1 MEQQL
6 FSTSLLNGISSS
18 APSVDPTLLYSHW
31 SVFADDSIPPVAF
44 HDGPK
49 QRAQFSLSDSGNTP
63 DLFGLVSNILD
74 EPDKPESVSNWGS
87 SSRLFQSIWSTA
99 NEDAIENTL
108 KNNMDHRIS
117 NRLGISQYYEENSQA
132 LAETGTFDE
141 LYQGFQSFNLSEPW
155 MAMINKD
162 TNHCDSRPGDVSSV
176 RNNTLPHKEG
186 FSLQTKEFDCCSR
199 GYEETERGVSDFST
213 RNFRNN
219 CSTSDTNTRKEQYKT
234 DRFRENKFATF
245 GIKDH
250 SRSSENS
257 YSPHVGELWGK
268 VLQEKQPIQK
278 GYEDFSTSP
287 LKNSSS
293 VSQINFHGHQI
304 SKENGFVTDMNRKSA
319 LDFTKQENHARIL
332 RSNFENQCEKLHQ
345 NCLDG
350 LPRSSEYVN
359 LTNIMPQR
367 GEYSPHSSQSSLLWS
382 DSHMLSSSGEPS
394 PVFRKDG
401 NIISTSSQTTI
412 SAVSSGS
419 PAQLPISG
427 VLQPTYYPSAAPLD
441 SLRHNG
447 CQIFP
452 SNTINDWGSS
462 NAGVQVQEQKKTNTS
477 LQIESSGT
485 RDNQYRKSSTGFG
498 TNWTPHRNAGND
510 EPGKYFRFPNKH
522 GHNGANNRDDK
533 RGRKNGYPHSFQSGP
548 FSQNH
553 QQYNGYCRKQ
563 EQDCSNLSDFI
574 NHSFVPPFP
583 FMMPDFKQNQNFSQF
598 GPHGFSSTSFPFPPS
613 TFPFP
618 ELIDFFHYDDFNQLH
633 PFMNDLFG
641 SDMTTPYFG
650 FPPPFSK
657 YRPMKNRSGPANE
670 LHIRL
675 EECYE
680 QWRALEKER
689 KKTEAELAR
698 NFPGKRV
705 SSSNNTPIPRL
716 PSNPS
721 RVDRLIVDQLRE
733 QARVL
738 TLLGKMER
746 LRSSP
751 VHANISSTLNC
762 HLEAIH
768 VTQARR
774 KDEIIN
780 ATNRQRQGAP
790 RYNDDKDVLALAAA
804 IKDLTMST
812 RKART
817 ALWCALQMTLPKC
830 SLGTLVKQVE
840 IEKALKEL
848 GQRGAIKNEDKR
860 FSEEK
865 MLEKPES
872 DHARYAAIKIESDCK
887 REVC

>member
-6 FSTSLLNGISSS
+6 FSTSLLSGISSS
-18 APSVDPTLLYSHW
+18 TPSVDPAILYSHW
-31 SVFADDSIPPVAF
+31 SVFADDSVPPVTF

-49 QRAQFSLSDSGNTP
+49 QRTQFSLSDSGNAP
-63 DLFGLVSNILD
+63 DLFGLVSSILD
-74 EPDKPESVSNWGS
+74 EPDKPESLSDWGS
-87 SSRLFQSIWSTA
+87 SSRLFQSIWSNA
-99 NEDAIENTL
+99 NGDSVGPTL
-108 KNNMDHRIS
+108 KNNVDHSRIA
-117 NRLGISQYYEENSQA
+117 NRLGVPQYYEENSQA
-132 LAETGTFDE
+132 LSETGKFE
-141 LYQGFQSFNLSEPW
+141 LVQDFQSFNLSEPW
-155 MAMINKD
+155 KTMINKD
-162 TNHCDSRPGDVSSV
+162 ANQSDSRPRDLSSSA
-176 RNNTLPHKEG
+176 RDNALSHKEG
-186 FSLQTKEFDCCSR
+186 FSFQTKEFDGCLR
-199 GYEETERGVSDFST
+199 DYEEAERGISDFT
-213 RNFRNN
+213 THNFHNN
-219 CSTSDTNTRKEQYKT
+219 CGNSNTIKCKEYYKT
-234 DRFRENKFATF
+234 DCFRENKFVTS
-245 GIKDH
+245 GIKD
-250 SRSSENS
+250 RSQNCESS
-257 YSPHVGELWGK
+257 YGPHVGELWGK

-278 GYEDFSTSP
+278 GFEDFNASS
-287 LKNSSS
+287 LKNNSS
-293 VSQINFHGHQI
+293 VSQMNFCGQQI
-304 SKENGFVTDMNRKSA
+304 SRENGFVADINRKSA
-319 LDFTKQENHARIL
+319 LDFPKQENHTRVL
-332 RSNFENQCEKLHQ
+332 RGTFEIQCEKLHQ
-345 NCLDG
+345 NCLDDF
-350 LPRSSEYVN
+350 PMSSEYVN
-359 LTNIMPQR
+359 LTNVLPQID
-367 GEYSPHSSQSSLLWS
+367 EYSPHSSQSSLLWS
-382 DSHMLSSSGEPS
+382 DNNMLSSSGEPS

-401 NIISTSSQTTI
+401 NIISTSCQTSTI

-419 PAQLPISG
+419 SAQLPISG
-427 VLQPTYYPSAAPLD
+427 ALQSMYYPSTAPLE
-441 SLRHNG
+441 SLRQNE
-447 CQIFP
+447 CQKFP
-452 SNTINDWGSS
+452 NNTIRNWGSS
-462 NAGVQVQEQKKTNTS
+462 NASVQMQEQKKITTS
-477 LQIESSGT
+477 LQNESSAT
-485 RDNQYRKSSTGFG
+485 RDNQFRKRCTGFG
-498 TNWTPHRNAGND
+498 NNWTQHHND
-510 EPGKYFRFPNKH
+510 DSGKYFRVSNKH

-533 RGRKNGYPHSFQSGP
+533 RGRKNAYQHALQLGP
-548 FSQNH
+548 FGQNP
-553 QQYNGYCRKQ
+553 QQYHRKQ
-563 EQDCSNLSDFI
+563 EQDGSNLSDFI

-583 FMMPDFKQNQNFSQF
+583 FMMPDYKPNQNFSQF
-598 GPHGFSSTSFPFPPS
+598 GPHGFSSPSFPFPPS

-641 SDMTTPYFG
+641 GDMIAPYFG

-738 TLLGKMER
+738 TLFGKMER
-746 LRSSP
+746 LQSSP
-751 VHANISSTLNC
+751 IHANISSTLNC

-804 IKDLTMST
+804 IKDLTIST

-817 ALWCALQMTLPKC
+817 ALWCALQMILPKC
-830 SLGTLVKQVE
+830 FLGTVVKQVE
-840 IEKALKEL
+840 IEKALKQL
-848 GQRGAIKNEDKR
+848 GQGSATVKNDDKR
-860 FSEEK
+860 LAEEK
-865 MLEKPES
+865 IVEKPES
-872 DHARYAAIKIESDCK
+872 DLAGHAPIKMEIDCK

>member
-689 KKTEAELAR
+689 KK
-698 NFPGKRV
+698 
-705 SSSNNTPIPRL
+705 
-716 PSNPS
+716 
-721 RVDRLIVDQLRE
+721 
-733 QARVL
+733 VL